1 MERFCWFLKATK
13 ANQCFVCGDPSAET
27 WQHVR
32 GRVLSRLPAPRLPPA
47 LEDARRAPGGGRLSP
62 LRETRVDVVIISIGV
77 RFLDNFSGLDKD
89 ALSEADKQYVKER
102 RHEKTCLSES

>member
-1 MERFCWFLKATK
+1 MFLNATK
-13 ANQCFVCGDPSAET
+13 ANQCFVCGDPWAET

-32 GRVLSRLPAPRLPPA
+32 GRVLSRLPAPRLPPT

-77 RFLDNFSGLDKD
+77 RFLDNSSGLD
-89 ALSEADKQYVKER
+89 ALSRADQQYVKER
-102 RHEKTCLSES
+102 RHEKMCLSES